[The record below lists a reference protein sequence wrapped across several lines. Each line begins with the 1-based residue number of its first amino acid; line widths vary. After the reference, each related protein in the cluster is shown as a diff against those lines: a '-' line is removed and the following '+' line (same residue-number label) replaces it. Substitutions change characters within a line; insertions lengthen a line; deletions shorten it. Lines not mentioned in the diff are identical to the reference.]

1 MARILIPDTYR
12 IFEESTKSEIKVPR
26 CTLSSELGDLWE
38 NFHFTDCCLVVAG
51 LEFQAHK
58 VILVARSPVFRTMI

>member
-1 MARILIPDTYR
+1 M
-12 IFEESTKSEIKVPR
+12 
-26 CTLSSELGDLWE
+26 SSELGDLWE

-58 VILVARSPVFRTMI
+58 VILVARSPVFRAMFEHDMEEGRKNYVETIDLSHKSSRQ